1 MCPPRIACP
10 CCDLTNDIFRSRC
23 CFFFSVWRCFLL
35 LKKKKDCTHSGPR
48 RSFSAPTHGEKSVP
62 STFRTDFLQK
72 HKNKNSTTRL
82 HFSCFISIT
91 PVFFFFH
98 PRSSHISQFDNGA
111 VCHYFILT
119 SNVFFFPCFFSFF
132 LVIFLL
138 FLLFSSVHLF
148 FLAFPCG
155 RSALHSTMTTNL
167 FVFFPQLNARLK
179 LNGILRMECLKKKK
193 SAQMSSFPFLFT
205 RCLVPCCSFGFC
217 FLTSK
222 NVRCPFSVTVFLFRC
237 MVVFLRF
244 HRRF

>member
-1 MCPPRIACP
+1 M
-10 CCDLTNDIFRSRC
+10 LFL
-23 CFFFSVWRCFLL
+23 FFFVALL
-35 LKKKKDCTHSGPR
+35 SITKKKNCTHSGPR
-48 RSFSAPTHGEKSVP
+48 HSFSAPTHGEKSVP

-82 HFSCFISIT
+82 HFSCFLSIT

-98 PRSSHISQFDNGA
+98 PRSTPISYFAIRQWA

-119 SNVFFFPCFFSFF
+119 SEFFFFPCFFSFF
-132 LVIFLL
+132 MVNFFLFPSFFFCSSFFSVSMWPICVALHDDDKPLCLL
-138 FLLFSSVHLF
+138 F
-148 FLAFPCG
+148 P
-155 RSALHSTMTTNL
+155 T
-167 FVFFPQLNARLK
+167 
-179 LNGILRMECLKKKK
+179 ECKTEAKWYSEDGVLKKKK

>member
-1 MCPPRIACP
+1 MARNLSPAPSEPTFFKSTRIKIARHAC
-10 CCDLTNDIFRSRC
+10 IFLVFFPSRLYS
-23 CFFFSVWRCFLL
+23 FFS
-35 LKKKKDCTHSGPR
+35 
-48 RSFSAPTHGEKSVP
+48 
-62 STFRTDFLQK
+62 
-72 HKNKNSTTRL
+72 
-82 HFSCFISIT
+82 
-91 PVFFFFH
+91 H
-98 PRSSHISQFDNGA
+98 PRSTPISYLAIQQWA

-132 LVIFLL
+132 MVNVFL
-138 FLLFSSVHLF
+138 FLLFSSVHL

-179 LNGILRMECLKKKK
+179 LNGILRMECFKKKK

-205 RCLVPCCSFGFC
+205 RCLVPCCIFGFC